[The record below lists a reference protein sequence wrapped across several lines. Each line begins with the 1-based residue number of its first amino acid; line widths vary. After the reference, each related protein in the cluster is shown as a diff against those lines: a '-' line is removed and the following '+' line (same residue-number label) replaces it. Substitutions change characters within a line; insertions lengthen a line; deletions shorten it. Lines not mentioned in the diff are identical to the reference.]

1 MFGGRTEY
9 DHGVNTFSPEGRI
22 FQIEY
27 ARKAANLGSAGIGIC
42 IKDGV
47 VLAVERRISSPL
59 IVASSIEKIFEIDHH
74 VAAVVSGMTADAK
87 SLVEYARVEAQNHR
101 FTYNEPI
108 PVEAVTLS
116 VCDLSLRF
124 GEGGSKKKRFMSRPY
139 GVALL
144 VAGIDTQGAQL
155 WATDPSGTYWRYEAH
170 AIGAGA
176 EGARTTLR
184 NQYNPEMSLDEA
196 CCLTLSILGQIMEDK
211 ISSTNIEIAII
222 TRESAHIMKLESLK
236 IENLIEKM
244 RKNNAMEEYLV

>member
-124 GEGGSKKKRFMSRPY
+124 GEGGSKKKKVHVETIRSCTPSCGDRHSRRS
-139 GVALL
+139 AL
-144 VAGIDTQGAQL
+144 GHR
-155 WATDPSGTYWRYEAH
+155 PERY
-170 AIGAGA
+170 
-176 EGARTTLR
+176 
-184 NQYNPEMSLDEA
+184 
-196 CCLTLSILGQIMEDK
+196 IL
-211 ISSTNIEIAII
+211 A
-222 TRESAHIMKLESLK
+222 L
-236 IENLIEKM
+236 
-244 RKNNAMEEYLV
+244 